1 MGRRI
6 FRIWG
11 VGTVLLAT
19 LASVSSVEALGLKGL
34 GLKVGVDL
42 TQQELV
48 LGGTSFDTASLVFGG
63 HLDMGP
69 FIIPKLHLVPGMD
82 VVIQNDLKTFS
93 INGDARY
100 LFAQSEKT
108 IGYAG
113 AGIGVHLNRFDEM
126 ILNADPNFQNNTK
139 ISVNIPLGFQRK
151 VSRGL
156 LWFGELK
163 LVIADDQADSS
174 FRFSVGLTLG
184 AGK

>member
-6 FRIWG
+6 FRGWG
-11 VGTVLLAT
+11 VETVFVALLV
-19 LASVSSVEALGLKGL
+19 SVNSVEALGLKGL
-34 GLKVGVDL
+34 GIKVGVDL
-42 TQQELV
+42 TQQESALS
-48 LGGTSFDTASLVFGG
+48 GTSFDTASLVIGG
-63 HLDMGP
+63 HLDLGS
-69 FIIPKLHLVPGMD
+69 FIIPKLHLVPGID
-82 VVIQNDLKTFS
+82 VVIQDDLRTFS
-93 INGDARY
+93 LNGDARY
-100 LFAQSEKT
+100 LFIQNEKT

-163 LVIADDQADSS
+163 LVIADDQTDSS

-184 AGK
+184 AGN